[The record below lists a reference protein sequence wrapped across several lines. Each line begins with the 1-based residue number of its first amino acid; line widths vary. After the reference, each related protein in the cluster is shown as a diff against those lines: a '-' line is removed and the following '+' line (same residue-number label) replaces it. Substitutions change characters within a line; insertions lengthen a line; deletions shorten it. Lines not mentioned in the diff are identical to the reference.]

1 MECHYCDCVINLKE
15 AKEFREKYHFNDNY
29 SEFCVDCLDDMYV
42 NEISD
47 GYRNEDGTPKP
58 SLEN

>member
-1 MECHYCDCVINLKE
+1 MECNLCDCVIDLKE
-15 AKEFREKYHFNDNY
+15 AKEFMDKHHFNYDGY
-29 SEFCVDCLDDMYV
+29 CVDCLDDMYV

>member
-1 MECHYCDCVINLKE
+1 LKE

-58 SLEN
+58 RLEN